1 MPFKITKTFVDAD
14 GKEFSYEWGYND
26 YGFGGGYGEGDA
38 GAGAGIRE
46 FSYEVGYKDYVGPKN
61 KQLIA
66 DIKKGDNNME
76 RTKTDYSKLS
86 SKYRSK
92 STCLKIKNVIFNP
105 PATIVFWDDGTKTV
119 VKCQNEIFDPEKG
132 LAMAFMKNA
141 LGNKS
146 SYFNTVK
153 KWAEKYDVFE
163 ATLREA
169 LKEVEKEIPNESGK

>member
-1 MPFKITKTFVDAD
+1 MTFNTTKTFVDAG
-14 GKEFSYEWGYND
+14 GKEFSYECGYND
-26 YGFGGGYGEGDA
+26 YGFVGDYGGAAPGWG
-38 GAGAGIRE
+38 GAGAGGRE
-46 FSYEVGYKDYVGPKN
+46 FAYKIG
-61 KQLIA
+61 QLIV
-66 DIKKGDNNME
+66 DIKKEDNNME
-76 RTKTDYSKLS
+76 RARTDYSKLS

-105 PATIVFWDDGTKTV
+105 PATIVFWEDGTKTV

-146 SYFNTVK
+146 NYFNTVK

-169 LKEVEKEIPNESGK
+169 LKEVEKEIPNELGK

>member
-1 MPFKITKTFVDAD
+1 MPFKITKAFVDAD
-14 GKEFSYEWGYND
+14 KKEFSYEWGYND
-26 YGFGGGYGEGDA
+26 YGFGGGYGEVAPGWG
-38 GAGAGIRE
+38 GAGGRE
-46 FSYEVGYKDYVGPKN
+46 FTYEIG
-61 KQLIA
+61 QLIA

-76 RTKTDYSKLS
+76 RTRTDYSKLS

-146 SYFNTVK
+146 NYFNTVK

-163 ATLREA
+163 VTLREA

>member
-1 MPFKITKTFVDAD
+1 MPFKITKTSVDAD
-14 GKEFSYEWGYND
+14 KKEFSYEWGYND
-26 YGFGGGYGEGDA
+26 YGFGGGYGGA
-38 GAGAGIRE
+38 APGWGGAGAGGRE
-46 FSYEVGYKDYVGPKN
+46 FAYKIG
-61 KQLIA
+61 QLIV
-66 DIKKGDNNME
+66 DIKKEDNNME
-76 RTKTDYSKLS
+76 RARTDYSKLS

-105 PATIVFWDDGTKTV
+105 PATIVFWEDGTKTV

-146 SYFNTVK
+146 NYFNTVK

-169 LKEVEKEIPNESGK
+169 LKEVEKEIPNELGK

>member
-1 MPFKITKTFVDAD
+1 MPLRLLKTFVDAD
-14 GKEFSYEWGYND
+14 GKEFSYVWGYND
-26 YGFGGGYGEGDA
+26 YCFGGAGGG
-38 GAGAGIRE
+38 GAGAGLKE
-46 FSYEVGYKDYVGPKN
+46 FTYESGSLVVDE
-61 KQLIA
+61 
-66 DIKKGDNNME
+66 KKGDNNME
-76 RTKTDYSKLS
+76 RTRTDYSKLS

-105 PATIVFWDDGTKTV
+105 LATIVFWDDGTKTV

-141 LGNKS
+141 LGNNS
-146 SYFNTVK
+146 NYFNTVK

>member
-14 GKEFSYEWGYND
+14 GKEFSYGWGYID
-26 YGFGGGYGEGDA
+26 YGFERSCGGG
-38 GAGAGIRE
+38 GAGAGLSE
-46 FSYEVGYKDYVGPKN
+46 FTYESG
-61 KQLIA
+61 QLII
-66 DIKKGDNNME
+66 DEKKGDNNME
-76 RTKTDYSKLS
+76 RARTDYSKLS

-141 LGNKS
+141 LGNNS
-146 SYFNTVK
+146 NYFNTVK

>member
-1 MPFKITKTFVDAD
+1 MPFKITKTFVDAG

-26 YGFGGGYGEGDA
+26 CGFGGGHDGG
-38 GAGAGIRE
+38 GAGLRE
-46 FSYEVGYKDYVGPKN
+46 FAYESG
-61 KQLIA
+61 QLIV
-66 DIKKGDNNME
+66 DVKKGDNNME
-76 RTKTDYSKLS
+76 RSRTDYSKLS

-141 LGNKS
+141 LGNNGN
-146 SYFNTVK
+146 YFNTVK

>member
-1 MPFKITKTFVDAD
+1 MTFNTIKTFVDAG
-14 GKEFSYEWGYND
+14 GKEFSYELGYND
-26 YGFGGGYGEGDA
+26 YGFRGDYGGAAPGWG
-38 GAGAGIRE
+38 GAGAGGRE
-46 FSYEVGYKDYVGPKN
+46 FAYKIG
-61 KQLIA
+61 QLIV
-66 DIKKGDNNME
+66 DIKKEDNNME
-76 RTKTDYSKLS
+76 RARTDYSKLS

-146 SYFNTVK
+146 NYFNTVK

>member
-1 MPFKITKTFVDAD
+1 MVKEKVSFKEYYEKRRTDNAHHYYPFA
-14 GKEFSYEWGYND
+14 
-26 YGFGGGYGEGDA
+26 
-38 GAGAGIRE
+38 
-46 FSYEVGYKDYVGPKN
+46 
-61 KQLIA
+61 
-66 DIKKGDNNME
+66 
-76 RTKTDYSKLS
+76 
-86 SKYRSK
+86 
-92 STCLKIKNVIFNP
+92 IKNVIFNP
-105 PATIVFWDDGTKTV
+105 PATIVFWEDGTKTV

-146 SYFNTVK
+146 NYFNTVK

>member
-1 MPFKITKTFVDAD
+1 MPFKITKAFVDSD

-26 YGFGGGYGEGDA
+26 YGFGGGA
-38 GAGAGIRE
+38 GGRE
-46 FSYEVGYKDYVGPKN
+46 IIYKNG
-61 KQLIA
+61 QLIVG
-66 DIKKGDNNME
+66 IKKGDNNME
-76 RTKTDYSKLS
+76 RDRIDYNKLS

-105 PATIVFWDDGTKTV
+105 PATIVFWEDGTKTV

-146 SYFNTVK
+146 NYFNIVK

>member
-14 GKEFSYEWGYND
+14 GKEFSYVWGYND
-26 YGFGGGYGEGDA
+26 YGFGGGAGGGGYGGSA
-38 GAGAGIRE
+38 PGWGGAGTGGRE
-46 FSYEVGYKDYVGPKN
+46 FAYKNG
-61 KQLIA
+61 QLIA
-66 DIKKGDNNME
+66 CIKKGDNNNME
-76 RTKTDYSKLS
+76 RAIADYSKLS

-92 STCLKIKNVIFNP
+92 STYLKIKNVIFNP
-105 PATIVFWDDGTKTV
+105 PATIVFWEDGTKTV

-146 SYFNTVK
+146 NYFNTVK